1 MVKYKFPDDFIW
13 GVATSA
19 YQIEGAYNKDGK
31 GENIWDRFTS
41 IPGNIYKNH
50 NGNVACD
57 HYHLYQSDINILK
70 ELGIKNYRFSISWAR
85 IFPDGYGKV
94 NQKGIEYY
102 RRLINALL
110 DKGIQPAITLYHW
123 DLPQE
128 LQDIGGWT
136 NKKVVD
142 YFVEYAELMF
152 KEFGDLV
159 PIWITHNEPWV
170 VSILGHAWGVHAP
183 GIKDYKIALKVAH
196 NILLSHG
203 KVVKLYRSMSLKGKI
218 GITLNLSSIHSA
230 TDSEKDLLAA
240 KIYDGFMNR
249 WFLDAILK
257 GSYPEDMKKL
267 YNELNILPQFS
278 DDDMKIINERI
289 DFLGINY
296 YTRSVVKYD
305 ENAYPLK
312 VSMLDLDNPK
322 TDMGWEIY
330 PKGLYELLINLHKN
344 YDGID
349 ILITENGAAFNDI
362 VNYKGKVV
370 DDYRIDYLYR
380 HLLEAYRAICD
391 GVNLKGY
398 YLWSFLDN
406 FEWAEGYSKRFGIV
420 FVDYNTQKRIIKD
433 SAYWYSDVIKN
444 NGITE

>member
-1 MVKYKFPDDFIW
+1 MQKYNFPKDFIW

-19 YQIEGAYNKDGK
+19 YQIEGAYNADGK

-41 IPGNIYKNH
+41 IPGKIYKNQ

-57 HYHLYQSDINILK
+57 HYNLYERDIEILE
-70 ELGIKNYRFSISWAR
+70 ELGIKNYRLSISWAR
-85 IFPDGYGKV
+85 IFPKGYGEV
-94 NQKGIEYY
+94 NQKGLDFYKK
-102 RRLINALL
+102 LINKLIE
-110 DKGIQPAITLYHW
+110 KGIQPAVTLYHW
-123 DLPQE
+123 DLPQH
-128 LQDIGGWT
+128 LQDIGGWA

-152 KEFGDLV
+152 KEFGDIV

-183 GIKDYKIALKVAH
+183 GIKDYKTALQVAH

-203 KVVKLYRSMSLKGKI
+203 KAVRVYRNMNLKGRI
-218 GITLNLSSIHSA
+218 GITLNLSSTYPE
-230 TDSEKDLLAA
+230 TDDQKDILAA
-240 KIYDGFMNR
+240 KIYYGFMNR
-249 WFLDAILK
+249 WFLDAVLK
-257 GSYPEDMKKL
+257 GSYPEDMLKL
-267 YNELNILPQFS
+267 YSEQRILPEFLE
-278 DDDMKIINERI
+278 DDMKIISEKI

-296 YTRSVVKYD
+296 YTRSVLRYD

-312 VSMLDLDNPK
+312 VTMVDLDNPK

-330 PKGLYELLINLHKN
+330 PEGLYDLLINIHKN
-344 YDGID
+344 YGGID

-380 HLLEAYRAICD
+380 HLTQAHRAILD

-420 FVDYNTQKRIIKD
+420 FIDYKTQKRIIKD
-433 SAYWYSDVIKN
+433 SAYWYSNVVKN
-444 NGITE
+444 NGILD

>member
-1 MVKYKFPDDFIW
+1 MQKYNFPKDFIW

-19 YQIEGAYNKDGK
+19 YQIEGAYNADGK

-41 IPGNIYKNH
+41 IPGKIFKNQ

-57 HYHLYQSDINILK
+57 HYNLYERDIEILE
-70 ELGIKNYRFSISWAR
+70 ELGIKNYRLSISWAR
-85 IFPDGYGKV
+85 IFPKGYGEV
-94 NQKGIEYY
+94 NQKGLDFYKK
-102 RRLINALL
+102 LINKLIE
-110 DKGIQPAITLYHW
+110 KGIQPAVTLYHW
-123 DLPQE
+123 DLPQH
-128 LQDIGGWT
+128 LQDIGGWA

-152 KEFGDLV
+152 KEFGDIV

-183 GIKDYKIALKVAH
+183 GIKDYKTALQVAH

-203 KVVKLYRSMSLKGKI
+203 KAVRLYRNMSLKGRI
-218 GITLNLSSIHSA
+218 GITLNLSSTYPE
-230 TDSEKDLLAA
+230 TDDQKDILAA
-240 KIYDGFMNR
+240 NIYDGFMNR
-249 WFLDAILK
+249 WFLDAVLK
-257 GSYPEDMKKL
+257 GRYPEDMIKL
-267 YNELNILPQFS
+267 YSEQRILPEFLE
-278 DDDMKIINERI
+278 DDMKIISEKI

-296 YTRSVVKYD
+296 YTRSVLRYD

-312 VSMLDLDNPK
+312 VTMVDLDNPK

-330 PKGLYELLINLHKN
+330 PEGLFDLLINIHKN
-344 YDGID
+344 YGGVD

-380 HLLEAYRAICD
+380 HLTQAHRAILD

-420 FVDYNTQKRIIKD
+420 FIDYKTQKRIIKD
-433 SAYWYSDVIKN
+433 SAYWYSNVVKN
-444 NGITE
+444 NGILD